1 MRRSSDAS
9 VKTGDNG
16 ETFDGRFG
24 TGVSLVIITLGLA
37 GAVALM
43 LPGSR
48 SLLPFLSKI
57 DLWVIQVG
65 LFLLMLVFGLYT
77 FEREK
82 HFKRLSDDLIRQR
95 VEGARMGARLDF
107 MKEVQTER
115 DTVSALLLASA
126 DGILVVDRTRRVE
139 RTNPALEGLTGMPS
153 AASFGRHCWEVFGC
167 KRDGKLACGDVCPFD
182 RVFASGDSL
191 TDVSFQIQR
200 RDANPVWVTG
210 SYAPLRDIEG
220 EFKFGIGSIRDV
232 TKAKE
237 VEQLQNDFVSIVSH
251 ELRGPLTAIKGFI
264 QTLILKGDQ
273 LPLDM
278 RRDFLSTINE
288 QADRLNQ
295 LVEDLLNVS
304 RIQSRRLHMTM
315 TDVDIEALCRKLLN
329 QFGAKWGE
337 REIIIEAEP
346 NFPLVR
352 ADDKKLDEILVNLI
366 DNAVKYSP
374 EGGVVKVGMVPK
386 EDSVEVSVE
395 DSGIGI
401 PPDEAAR
408 LFEKFHRIATPET
421 RDIGGTGLGLYIV
434 KNLVEAHGGR
444 IIVTSAEGVGSTF
457 SFTLPIKG
465 PADIS
470 R

>member
-1 MRRSSDAS
+1 MREPKESARKGPKEQEG
-9 VKTGDNG
+9 VTG
-16 ETFDGRFG
+16 RLG
-24 TGVSLVIITLGLA
+24 TLVSLVIIVIALS
-37 GAVALM
+37 GALALM
-43 LPGSR
+43 LPEAR
-48 SLLPFLSKI
+48 SLLPFLSII
-57 DLWVIQVG
+57 DLRVIQVG
-65 LFLLMLVFGLYT
+65 LILLMLVFGLYT
-77 FEREK
+77 FERER
-82 HFKRLSDDLIRQR
+82 HFKRLSDDLISTR

-107 MKEVQTER
+107 MREVQTER

-126 DGILVVDRTRRVE
+126 DGILVVDRGRRVE
-139 RTNPALEGLTGMPS
+139 RTNPALEDLTGLE
-153 AASFGRHCWEVFGC
+153 ASETSGRHCWEVFGC
-167 KRDGKLACGDVCPFD
+167 KRDGKLACGEVCPFD
-182 RVFASGDSL
+182 RVFSTGDSL
-191 TDVSFQIQR
+191 TDVSFQVHRPDSKPI
-200 RDANPVWVTG
+200 WVTG
-210 SYAPLRDIEG
+210 SYAPVKDMEG
-220 EFKFGIGSIRDV
+220 QFRFGIGSIRDV

-251 ELRGPLTAIKGFI
+251 ELRGPLTAIKGFV
-264 QTLILKGDQ
+264 QTLILKGEN
-273 LPLDM
+273 LSLDM
-278 RRDFLSTINE
+278 RQDFLSTINE

-304 RIQSRRLHMTM
+304 RIESRRLHMTM
-315 TDVDIEALCRKLLN
+315 TEVDIEALCRKLLN
-329 QFGAKWGE
+329 QFRAKWGE
-337 REIIIEAEP
+337 RDIVIESDP
-346 NFPLVR
+346 SVPLVQ
-352 ADDKKLDEILVNLI
+352 ADEKKLDEVLVNLI

-374 EGGVVKVGMVPK
+374 DGGTVKVTMTPK

-401 PPDEAAR
+401 SPEEAAR

-465 PADIS
+465 PPESS